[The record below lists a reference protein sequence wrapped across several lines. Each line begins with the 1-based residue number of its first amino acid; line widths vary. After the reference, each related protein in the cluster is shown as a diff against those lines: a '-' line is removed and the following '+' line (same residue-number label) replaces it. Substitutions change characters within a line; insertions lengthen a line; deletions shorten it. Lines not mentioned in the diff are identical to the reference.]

1 MRIPARTIALA
12 VGLSSMACTT
22 PPVDPSLERYI
33 ASIKAVDDHAHPML
47 QLAPGAKPD
56 TEYDALPLDALPPMT
71 LPARLRAGHP
81 DWVAAQRVVKA
92 RAVKRPVEALDLAG
106 IDVMLSNRIA
116 LGPGLTPPRFL
127 WVSFVDALMLPLDG
141 RLESARTPDTRSL
154 YALETKLLHRYMNDL
169 GVAKLPASLD
179 EYVRTIVTPTLER
192 QKKGGAVAVKFEAAY
207 LRALDFDD
215 PDPGVA
221 HLVYSRFAAGGT
233 PGRAEYKVLQDYLF
247 RVIAREAGR
256 LGLPVQVH
264 DTDIAGSFYSAKGSD
279 PFLLES
285 AFNDSTLRATK
296 FVIVHG
302 GWPLVTHTL
311 ALLAKGNVYADF
323 SMTGMVA
330 EPRLLANTL
339 RMWLN
344 EYPDRVLF
352 GTDAFAG
359 GPDQTWEA
367 GALLATNS
375 ARRALGLALTGMLR
389 DGVITRERAE
399 QLARMVMRENA
410 VALYGLGAG
419 GAPTPSAP
427 SRSVPERSAP
437 ARSVPERSAPA
448 RSVP

>member
-1 MRIPARTIALA
+1 MRMPSRTITL
-12 VGLSSMACTT
+12 VIGLSLTACSQR
-22 PPVDPSLERYI
+22 PVDPALERYI

-47 QLAPGAKPD
+47 QLPPGAKPD

-71 LPARLRAGHP
+71 LPARLRADHP
-81 DWVAAQRVVKA
+81 DWIAAQR
-92 RAVKRPVEALDLAG
+92 AVKERGAKNPAEALDFAG
-106 IDVMLSNRIA
+106 IAIMLSNRVA
-116 LGPGLTPPRFL
+116 MGPGLAPPRFL
-127 WVSFVDALMLPLDG
+127 WVPFADALMLPLDG

-179 EYVRTIVTPTLER
+179 DYVKTVVTPTLER

-215 PDPGVA
+215 PDPNLA
-221 HLVYSRFAAGGT
+221 RLVYSRFAAGGT
-233 PGRAEYKVLQDYLF
+233 PGRAEYKTLQDYLF

-256 LGLPVQVH
+256 LGLSVH
-264 DTDIAGSFYSAKGSD
+264 IHSTDVAGSFYSARGAD
-279 PFLLES
+279 PALLES
-285 AFNDSTLRATK
+285 ALNDSTLRATK
-296 FVIVHG
+296 FVIIHG

-311 ALLAKGNVYADF
+311 SLMAKGNVYADI
-323 SMTGMVA
+323 SMMDIVGEPSQVA
-330 EPRLLANTL
+330 NAL

-367 GALLATNS
+367 GALLAANS

-389 DGVITRERAE
+389 DGVVTRERAE

-419 GAPTPSAP
+419 GAATAGAS
-427 SRSVPERSAP
+427 
-437 ARSVPERSAPA
+437 ARSVP
-448 RSVP
+448 

>member
-1 MRIPARTIALA
+1 MHFPSRGAAAFAFALIAASCSTA
-12 VGLSSMACTT
+12 V
-22 PPVDPSLERYI
+22 VDPALEHYI
-33 ASIKAVDDHAHPML
+33 AAIKAVDNHAHPML
-47 QLAPGAKPD
+47 QLPAGAPPD

-71 LPARLRAGHP
+71 LPARLHPDHP
-81 DWVAAQRVVKA
+81 DWIAAS
-92 RAVKRPVEALDLAG
+92 RAAKERAIKNPAEALDLAG
-106 IDVMLSNRIA
+106 IEVMLSNRVA
-116 LGPGLTPPRFL
+116 MGPGLTPPRFL
-127 WVSFVDALMLPLDG
+127 WVPFVDALMLPLDG
-141 RLESARTPDTRSL
+141 RLEAATTPDRHSL

-179 EYVRTIVTPTLER
+179 EYVKTILIPTLER
-192 QKKGGAVAVKFEAAY
+192 QRKNGAVAVKFEAAY

-215 PDPGVA
+215 PNADIA
-221 HLVYSRFAAGGT
+221 RTVYARFSSGGAPT
-233 PGRAEYKVLQDYLF
+233 HAEYKALQDYLF
-247 RVIAREAGR
+247 RTIAREAGR
-256 LGLPVQVH
+256 LGLAVHIH
-264 DTDIAGSFYSAKGSD
+264 DTDIAGSFYSARGSD

-296 FVIVHG
+296 FVIIHG

-311 ALLAKGNVYADF
+311 ALLAKGNVYADI

-330 EPRLLANTL
+330 EPSQLANTL

-375 ARRALGLALTGMLR
+375 ARRALGMALTGMLR

-410 VALYGLGAG
+410 VALYHLGESK
-419 GAPTPSAP
+419 TP
-427 SRSVPERSAP
+427 
-437 ARSVPERSAPA
+437 
-448 RSVP
+448 

>member
-1 MRIPARTIALA
+1 ML
-12 VGLSSMACTT
+12 ACTT
-22 PPVDPSLERYI
+22 QPVDPSLERYI
-33 ASIKAVDDHAHPML
+33 AGIRAVDDHAHPML
-47 QLAPGAKPD
+47 HLAPGAKPD

-71 LPARLRAGHP
+71 LPSRLHADHP
-81 DWVAAQRVVKA
+81 DWLAAQREVKV
-92 RAVKRPVEALDLAG
+92 RAIKTPVEALDNAG
-106 IDVMLSNRIA
+106 IDVMLSNRVA
-116 LGPGLTPPRFL
+116 MGSSLAPPRFL
-127 WVSFVDALMLPLDG
+127 WVPFVDALMLPLDG

-169 GVAKLPASLD
+169 GVARLPVSLD
-179 EYVRTIVTPTLER
+179 DYVKSIVTPTIER

-215 PDPGVA
+215 PDPALA

-256 LGLPVQVH
+256 LGLPVHIH

-285 AFNDSTLRATK
+285 ALNDSTLRATK
-296 FVIVHG
+296 FVIIHG
-302 GWPLVTHTL
+302 GWPFVTHTL

-323 SMTGMVA
+323 SMTDLVA
-330 EPRLLANTL
+330 EPRQLANTL

-367 GALLATNS
+367 GAFLATNS

-410 VALYGLGAG
+410 VALYGLGARK
-419 GAPTPSAP
+419 AP
-427 SRSVPERSAP
+427 
-437 ARSVPERSAPA
+437 
-448 RSVP
+448 